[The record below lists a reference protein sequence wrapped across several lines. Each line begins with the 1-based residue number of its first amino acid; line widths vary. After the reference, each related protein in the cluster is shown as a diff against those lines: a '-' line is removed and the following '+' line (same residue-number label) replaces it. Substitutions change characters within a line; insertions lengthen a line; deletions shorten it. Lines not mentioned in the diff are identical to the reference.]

1 MVFLFLTLGSLLLG
15 HKALTY
21 DEPQHFR
28 YGELIYQLNSA
39 RFIDSTM
46 PISVLNV
53 IASKLAET
61 IVGDRLENAWQI
73 MSIGRISTVVF
84 SLGLGLLCFAWARS
98 LYGGLAGLVTFGLFV
113 LEPNIIAHSRLIT
126 TDIFAAG
133 TITLT
138 LFLFWRFLEG
148 PSLGRA
154 ALAGLAL
161 GLAQIAKYTGLLLY
175 PILILLTAIRHWPW
189 IASRLRCRAY
199 RDIWRGLLSL
209 LRYGLVFLVLS
220 IVVINVGFLFNDTL
234 APFGSLDFRS
244 TQIRSFQ
251 SLSRLMSRLPVPVPY
266 PYLQGLDLVL
276 IHEDTGIGSGSIY
289 LLGELRQEEGFL
301 GYFLVAALF
310 KVPIPLLALFGV
322 SFVDWLRGFRSDE
335 FRSREMYLL
344 VPALVFAIYFNLF
357 FRTQIGIRFF
367 LVLFPTLL
375 IFSSRIFA
383 RWKSFSRRVRYALI
397 FSGVY
402 LVVSVA
408 SYFPHYLSYFNE
420 LVPDRKQAYRILSDS
435 NIDWGQNRAELTE
448 FLAANPDYAFEPE
461 DPTSGP
467 VIVGVNA
474 LTGVLEDLSTF
485 KWLRENFTPVGH
497 LDYTYLIYD
506 ISPSDLPL
514 D

>member
-1 MVFLFLTLGSLLLG
+1 M
-15 HKALTY
+15 
-21 DEPQHFR
+21 
-28 YGELIYQLNSA
+28 
-39 RFIDSTM
+39 
-46 PISVLNV
+46 

-73 MSIGRISTVVF
+73 MSVGRISTVVF

-138 LFLFWRFLEG
+138 LILFWRFLEG

-154 ALAGLAL
+154 ALAALAL
-161 GLAQIAKYTGLLLY
+161 GLAQIANYTGLLLY
-175 PILILLTAIRHWPW
+175 PILILLTVIRHWPW
-189 IASRLRCRAY
+189 IASRVRGRAY
-199 RDIWRGLLSL
+199 GNLWSGLRVFV
-209 LRYGLVFLVLS
+209 RYGLVFAVLS
-220 IVVINVGFLFNDTL
+220 LVVINLGFLFNDTL
-234 APFGSLDFRS
+234 SSFGSFSFRS
-244 TQIRSFQ
+244 NELRLIQ
-251 SLSRLMSRLPVPVPY
+251 SSSSLLSALPVPVPY
-266 PYLQGLDLVL
+266 PYLEGLDWVL
-276 IHEDTGIGSGSIY
+276 FNERTGTNYGNVY
-289 LLGELRQEEGFL
+289 LLGTLREAEGFP
-301 GYFLVAALF
+301 GYFLVASLF
-310 KVPIPLLALFGV
+310 KVPLPLLLLLGI
-322 SFVDWLRGFRSDE
+322 SFVDWLRGFRAEE

-344 VPALVFAIYFNLF
+344 VPALIFAVYFNIF
-357 FRTQIGIRFF
+357 FRAQIGIRFY
-367 LVLFPTLL
+367 LVVFPILL
-375 IFSSRIFA
+375 IFSSRIFVGWE
-383 RWKSFSRRVRYALI
+383 RFPRQVRNAFVFL
-397 FSGVY
+397 GVF
-402 LVVSVA
+402 LVVSVV

-420 LVPDRKQAYRILSDS
+420 LVPDRKQAYRIISDS